1 MLQKNFARTINSRVG
16 KIMSHQDFRVGRD
29 FADEII
35 ADEVVNG
42 NY

>member
-1 MLQKNFARTINSRVG
+1 
-16 KIMSHQDFRVGRD
+16 MSHQDFRVGRD